1 MGRKPALPEK
11 FVVAA
16 GGRRASGRWGAG
28 AGSFPPVPP
37 ALRTGASQ
45 AGLGSSP
52 RSTWARTRRLP
63 QASRGVSP
71 PPQWGTSRGRCQEK
85 PEGDEGPGGFAPGA
99 PQSALLSVWEP
110 RWNLRSSPSVVS
122 SEGKQPSAASHASRT
137 RAARGARDPSALF
150 LVFQ

>member
-1 MGRKPALPEK
+1 MG
-11 FVVAA
+11 
-16 GGRRASGRWGAG
+16 GGGGELSSGP
-28 AGSFPPVPP
+28 SSSED
-37 ALRTGASQ
+37 GASQ

-63 QASRGVSP
+63 QASWGVSP

-137 RAARGARDPSALF
+137 WAARGARDPSALF